1 MTTILFIICF
11 ALLAVAFFLIIL
23 LYLKIT
29 QLKDVE
35 TKQERL
41 LKEFENVITSYV
53 MEIKEENEVFLNRI
67 KDVKQS
73 SKLKQEIVKEGNSK
87 KQTNPE
93 IGGSHTKT
101 IHIKE
106 QELTPD
112 DIQELLPSYGNQKEI
127 EQNAVLEQK
136 LNQAPSED
144 DDSVIEALFKDIDHL
159 RKLGLSYEEIAKKL
173 NKGKTEIELLH
184 KFRQNN

>member
-1 MTTILFIICF
+1 MTTILFILCF
-11 ALLAVAFFLIIL
+11 GLLAVAFFLIIL

-35 TKQERL
+35 IKQERL

-67 KDVKQS
+67 KDVNHVT
-73 SKLKQEIVKEGNSK
+73 EETNNRNS
-87 KQTNPE
+87 
-93 IGGSHTKT
+93 

-106 QELTPD
+106 PELTSD
-112 DIQELLPSYGNQKEI
+112 DFHELLPSYPDEEQIYIGENEI
-127 EQNAVLEQK
+127 EQEIDETD
-136 LNQAPSED
+136 ED
-144 DDSVIEALFKDIDHL
+144 NKDTLIRDIEHL
-159 RKLGLSYEEIAKKL
+159 IKLGLSYGEIAKKL

>member
-1 MTTILFIICF
+1 MTTILFILSF

-35 TKQERL
+35 MKQERL

-67 KDVKQS
+67 KDMNHEQ
-73 SKLKQEIVKEGNSK
+73 KEESQK
-87 KQTNPE
+87 E
-93 IGGSHTKT
+93 S
-101 IHIKE
+101 IHIRE
-106 QELTPD
+106 PELTTD
-112 DIQELLPSYGNQKEI
+112 DLQDLLPSYSDREEAGKVNLVENEIKQETHGNNENSKDTIVRDI
-127 EQNAVLEQK
+127 E
-136 LNQAPSED
+136 
-144 DDSVIEALFKDIDHL
+144 HL
-159 RKLGLSYEEIAKKL
+159 LKLGLSYEEIAKKL

-184 KFRQNN
+184 KFRQNH

>member
-1 MTTILFIICF
+1 MTTILFILCF

-35 TKQERL
+35 MKQERL

-67 KDVKQS
+67 KDAK
-73 SKLKQEIVKEGNSK
+73 
-87 KQTNPE
+87 
-93 IGGSHTKT
+93 H
-101 IHIKE
+101 E
-106 QELTPD
+106 QEEENHKKSIQVIEPELTEED
-112 DIQELLPSYGNQKEI
+112 LQELLPTYPNKEDTEGI
-127 EQNAVLEQK
+127 VTLED
-136 LNQAPSED
+136 ED
-144 DDSVIEALFKDIDHL
+144 DQNTYEKKENNKDTLVKDIEHL
-159 RKLGLSYEEIAKKL
+159 IKLGLSYEDIAKKL

-184 KFRQNN
+184 KFRQNH

>member
-67 KDVKQS
+67 KDVKKA
-73 SKLKQEIVKEGNSK
+73 SKLKQEIVKEDNSK
-87 KQTNPE
+87 NQANAE
-93 IGGSHTKT
+93 IEEIHKKT

-106 QELTPD
+106 QELTSE
-112 DIQELLPSYGNQKEI
+112 DIQELLPSFADQEEI
-127 EQNAVLEQK
+127 EQNPK
-136 LNQAPSED
+136 QAISEN
-144 DDSVIEALFKDIDHL
+144 DDSLIEVLFKDIDHL
-159 RKLGLSYEEIAKKL
+159 TKLGHSYEEIAKKL

>member
-1 MTTILFIICF
+1 MTTILFILSF
-11 ALLAVAFFLIIL
+11 ALLAVAFFFIIL

-35 TKQERL
+35 MKQERL

-67 KDVKQS
+67 KDMKHE
-73 SKLKQEIVKEGNSK
+73 QEEGHKDS
-87 KQTNPE
+87 
-93 IGGSHTKT
+93 

-106 QELTPD
+106 PELTTD
-112 DIQELLPSYGNQKEI
+112 ELQDLLPSYIEREEAGKVNVEENEIIQETHGNDENSKDTIVRDI
-127 EQNAVLEQK
+127 E
-136 LNQAPSED
+136 
-144 DDSVIEALFKDIDHL
+144 HL
-159 RKLGLSYEEIAKKL
+159 MKLGLSYEEIARKL

-184 KFRQNN
+184 KFRQNH